1 MNYCLYA
8 QCVLSINTPDK
19 NNKLCLYSV
28 DLCIILVCIDGS
40 KAPKSEEIEEEFED
54 NKGVIRIRKTISRE
68 TLLNIDGKQ
77 FHQYQQN
84 EQSPLTELN
93 HSYF

>member
-1 MNYCLYA
+1 
-8 QCVLSINTPDK
+8 
-19 NNKLCLYSV
+19 
-28 DLCIILVCIDGS
+28 VCIDGS

-54 NKGVIRIRKTISRE
+54 NKGVIRIRKTISKE
-68 TLLNIDGKQ
+68 TLLSIEGKQ

-84 EQSPLTELN
+84 EQSPFTELN

>member
-1 MNYCLYA
+1 
-8 QCVLSINTPDK
+8 
-19 NNKLCLYSV
+19 
-28 DLCIILVCIDGS
+28 VCIDGS

-84 EQSPLTELN
+84 EQLPLTELT